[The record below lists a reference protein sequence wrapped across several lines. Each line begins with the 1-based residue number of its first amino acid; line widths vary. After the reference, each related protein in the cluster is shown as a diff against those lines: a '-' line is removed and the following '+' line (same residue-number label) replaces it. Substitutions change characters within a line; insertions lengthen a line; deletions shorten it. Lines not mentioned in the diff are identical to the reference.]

1 VTTEAAIL
9 IREIELAAFA
19 VSEAN
24 TGRSLE
30 AALKRQN
37 AARKAMFEYTESL
50 ERTRFSVET
59 RDHQRRF

>member
-50 ERTRFSVET
+50 ERTRF
-59 RDHQRRF
+59 